1 MTTNKMMSVLDRE
14 WQNNPADKKPFYTV
28 VLNSINAASKTG
40 TGANICNYRFN
51 WMLLPDIPY
60 EVHMTYMG
68 EVNNVDDTTIA
79 MVYCDLGVPSNVF
92 EAKTTTQALSSN
104 FLGFMESYIVGA
116 NSFLHAEDGTNAPIY
131 LGGRPRLQEF
141 QVRVLNND
149 GNPYTASGATALGD
163 YVLCLRF
170 IPV

>member
-1 MTTNKMMSVLDRE
+1 MMSVLDRE

>member
-1 MTTNKMMSVLDRE
+1 MSSNKMMSVLERE
-14 WQNNPADKKPFYTV
+14 WQNNPADIKPFYTV
-28 VLNSINAASKTG
+28 VLNSLNAASKTG

-51 WMLLPDIPY
+51 WMVLPDVPY

-68 EVNNVDDTTIA
+68 EVNNIDDTTIA

-149 GNPYTASGATALGD
+149 GNPYTASGATALGE

-170 IPV
+170 VPV

>member
-1 MTTNKMMSVLDRE
+1 MSSNKMMSVLDRE
-14 WQNNPADKKPFYTV
+14 WQNNPANIKPFYTV
-28 VLNSINAASKTG
+28 VLNSLNAASKTG

-51 WMLLPDIPY
+51 WMVLPDIPY

-149 GNPYTASGATALGD
+149 GNPYTASGATALGE

-170 IPV
+170 VPV